1 MKKAQCLAWLA
12 SLLFMT
18 QASAQLIDDYNA
30 NSLGLTPS
38 LSTWT
43 PTVGS
48 DLATTGNSSQSA
60 ASVANTDP
68 VFNGNRYVFFG
79 SGAGLATA
87 GSLFSGTSNRTV
99 ATVYATTSAPTATA
113 SIAGVAN
120 TGSVG
125 TWFDIQD
132 RNNFVTGD
140 PYFAGF
146 GADLTNNVTPTA
158 EQLTFALATYD
169 GTTVTLYWAFGT
181 TGTIQSINA
190 ALSLSTSG
198 QFEIGYNNIEASPGQ
213 AEIGDIQVFNTSMN
227 AIQAAADIHAL
238 QAEYSA
244 VPEPSTYVLTFA
256 GLGLLGFCVWRKGAT
271 SRA

>member
-1 MKKAQCLAWLA
+1 MKNAPCVAWLVP
-12 SLLFMT
+12 LLFMGR
-18 QASAQLIDDYNA
+18 ASAQIIDDYNA
-30 NSLGLTPS
+30 NSLGLTSS

-48 DLATTGNSSQSA
+48 DLATTGNSGQAA

-68 VFNGNRYVFFG
+68 VFNGNKYVSFG

-87 GSLFSGTSNRTV
+87 GSLFSGRSSRTV
-99 ATVYATTSAPTATA
+99 ATVYATTSAPTVTA

-120 TGSVG
+120 PGSVG

-140 PYFAGF
+140 PYFAGY

-169 GTTVTLYWAFGT
+169 GTTLSLYWAFGT
-181 TGTIQSINA
+181 TGTIQSLNTT
-190 ALSLSTSG
+190 LSLNTSG

-213 AEIGDIQVFNTSMN
+213 AEIGDIQIFNTSMN

-238 QAEYSA
+238 QTEYSA
-244 VPEPSTYVLTFA
+244 VPEPSTYVMMFA
-256 GLGLLGFCVWRKGAT
+256 GLGLLSFCLWRKGSI